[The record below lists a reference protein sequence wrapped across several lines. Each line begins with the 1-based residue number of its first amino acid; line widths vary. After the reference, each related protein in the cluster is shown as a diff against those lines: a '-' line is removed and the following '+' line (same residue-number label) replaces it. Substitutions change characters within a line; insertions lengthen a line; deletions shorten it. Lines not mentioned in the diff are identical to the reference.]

1 MAEATTTSPAPPP
14 PPAPLTLDVTQYAEA
29 VDKAF
34 YNQTVCIIAT
44 SSGSDVDLAMKGSF
58 MVWDQD
64 HLAYWERAL
73 NETLAAIRANPRVAV
88 LVRPKGAPP
97 MRFYGDAHVVEDAD
111 QREAVYQRVIPEEQ
125 GRDPEKKGLA
135 VLIRVD
141 RIRQGPQTVKR
152 EA

>member
-1 MAEATTTSPAPPP
+1 MAEATTTPSPTPA
-14 PPAPLTLDVTQYAEA
+14 PPAPLTLDVTQYADA
-29 VDKAF
+29 VNNAF
-34 YNQTVCIIAT
+34 YNQTVCTIAT
-44 SSGSDVDLAMKGSF
+44 SNDGEADLALKGSF

-64 HLAYWERAL
+64 HLAYWERGF

-97 MRFYGDAHVVEDAD
+97 LRFYGDAHVVEDAAE
-111 QREAVYQRVIPEEQ
+111 REAVYQRVIPEEQ

-135 VLIRVD
+135 VLIHVD

-152 EA
+152 